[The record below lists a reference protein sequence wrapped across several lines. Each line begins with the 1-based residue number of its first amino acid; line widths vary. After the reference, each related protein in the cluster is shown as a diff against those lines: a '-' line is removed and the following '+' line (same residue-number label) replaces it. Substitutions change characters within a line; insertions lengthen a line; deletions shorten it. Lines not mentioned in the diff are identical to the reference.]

1 MIVKTIRDYTDRETK
16 VIYRVGDKNPTREV
30 TDERGAELIAKG
42 VAIEV
47 ENKKKAKKLDKTEVN
62 EEVKEENNEEVN
74 NEGVADENVNDEN
87 K

>member
-1 MIVKTIRDYTDRETK
+1 MLVKTIKDYTDRETK
-16 VIYRVGDKNPTREV
+16 QVFRVTDKNPTREV

-47 ENKKKAKKLDKTEVN
+47 ENKKKAKKLEKTEVN

>member
-47 ENKKKAKKLDKTEVN
+47 ENKKKAKKTEVN

-74 NEGVADENVNDEN
+74 NEGVADENVNNEN

>member
-47 ENKKKAKKLDKTEVN
+47 ENKKKAKKAEVN

-74 NEGVADENVNDEN
+74 SEGVADENVNDEN

>member
-1 MIVKTIRDYTDRETK
+1 MIVKTVRDYTDRESK

-42 VAIEV
+42 VAIKV
-47 ENKKKAKKLDKTEVN
+47 ENKKKAKKAEKSEV
-62 EEVKEENNEEVN
+62 NEEVN
-74 NEGVADENVNDEN
+74 NEGVADENVNNEN

>member
-16 VIYRVGDKNPTREV
+16 VIYRVADKNPTREV

-47 ENKKKAKKLDKTEVN
+47 ENKKKAKKAEVN

-74 NEGVADENVNDEN
+74 GEGVADENVNNEN

>member
-16 VIYRVGDKNPTREV
+16 VIYRVGDKNPTRKV

-62 EEVKEENNEEVN
+62 EEVN
-74 NEGVADENVNDEN
+74 NEGVADENVNNEN

>member
-16 VIYRVGDKNPTREV
+16 VIYRVGDKNPTRKV

-47 ENKKKAKKLDKTEVN
+47 ENKKKAKKLEKTEV
-62 EEVKEENNEEVN
+62 NEEVN

>member
-47 ENKKKAKKLDKTEVN
+47 ENKKKAKKAEVN

-74 NEGVADENVNDEN
+74 GEGVADENVNNEN